1 MALRVK
7 SVRIK
12 GLKSKYRVTVYGV
25 DGSYALSVPQ
35 TRLGKLL
42 LPVAREQPIVVS
54 LKKSVEVP
62 VENLK
67 GVKPLKKAARRFGYT
82 PIRSRK
88 KAVAKQ
94 HEMEATAKAVE
105 FKPPEEVTSAVPP
118 KEEAAAK
125 PKRRARK
132 KQEVVA

>member
-12 GLKSKYRVTVYGV
+12 GLKSKYRVTLYGV
-25 DGSYALSVPQ
+25 DGSYAFSVPQ

-42 LPVAREQPIVVS
+42 LPVAREQPITVS

-82 PIRSRK
+82 PIRSRRR
-88 KAVAKQ
+88 
-94 HEMEATAKAVE
+94 ATAKAVE
-105 FKPPEEVTSAVPP
+105 FKPPEEVTSAV
-118 KEEAAAK
+118 ETATE
-125 PKRRARK
+125 PKRGARK
-132 KQEVVA
+132 KQEVAA